1 MNASSLA
8 YFCLSLLLVS
18 GVPSC
23 TRHPQVTVHNNSG
36 VTITNVVISGSG
48 FSEKVRDIVPGGSE
62 RAAVRPTADSGL
74 RLAFDANGTRYN
86 PPEDGYFEAST
97 HYRVTATV
105 AADFSVKVESS
116 IQP

>member
-1 MNASSLA
+1 M
-8 YFCLSLLLVS
+8 
-18 GVPSC
+18 
-23 TRHPQVTVHNNSG
+23 
-36 VTITNVVISGSG
+36 ISGSG

-74 RLAFDANGTRYN
+74 RLAFDANGTHYN

>member
-1 MNASSLA
+1 MNASFYACL
-8 YFCLSLLLVS
+8 CLSLLVTSALTGCS
-18 GVPSC
+18 
-23 TRHPQVTVHNNSG
+23 RHPQVTVRNNSG

-74 RLAFDANGTRYN
+74 RIAFDANGIRHN
-86 PPEDGYFEAST
+86 PPEDGYLEASP

-105 AADFSVKVESS
+105 APDFTVKVDSS
-116 IQP
+116 IKP